1 MVPRTSVRKPEL
13 KFLRCVKLFEL
24 VGLSGLEP
32 PTSRLSGVRSN
43 LLSYRPA
50 LGLRRVLRPFSSFSL
65 SYSSFNVQCISFVHW
80 KMNSVPSLYRPFRLS
95 FLKTQVLLLCFF
107 GYFLTYSTR
116 WRIPDF
122 TPWKHIFYACFAS
135 STKMFP
141 TYTRYI
147 KTSFW
152 VLP

>member
-1 MVPRTSVRKPEL
+1 MYIHLNIIIKHHK
-13 KFLRCVKLFEL
+13 KFIFIISSFFSILYSLTKSSSLDFV

-50 LGLRRVLRPFSSFSL
+50 LGLRRVLCPFSSFSS

-95 FLKTQVLLLCFF
+95 SLKTQVLLLCSF
-107 GYFLTYSTR
+107 GYFLTYSTC

-122 TPWKHIFYACFAS
+122 TP
-135 STKMFP
+135 
-141 TYTRYI
+141 
-147 KTSFW
+147 
-152 VLP
+152 

>member
-50 LGLRRVLRPFSSFSL
+50 LGLRRVLRPFSSFSS

-80 KMNSVPSLYRPFRLS
+80 KMNSVPSLYRPL
-95 FLKTQVLLLCFF
+95 V
-107 GYFLTYSTR
+107 
-116 WRIPDF
+116 
-122 TPWKHIFYACFAS
+122 
-135 STKMFP
+135 
-141 TYTRYI
+141 
-147 KTSFW
+147 
-152 VLP
+152 